1 MIGAII
7 LAAGSSSRMGRSKQ
21 FLDVAGEALLA
32 RTIRIA
38 QGAPIDHTIVV
49 LGSHRREHARLLED
63 FDVAIAFNEDWR
75 GGIGTSISAGVK
87 SLLAQMPDA
96 EGLMIMV
103 CDQPLLTSDVLSEII
118 DRHRATGKPIVASK
132 YADTPGVPVLFGKKY
147 FGKLTTLHQDQGA
160 KRLVVENPADTELV
174 SFPGGEVDLDTME
187 EYEAFVRGLGGSTSE
202 TLAP

>member
-21 FLDVAGEALLA
+21 LLDVAGEALLA